1 MKPMYLMASTP
12 AGFTYGE
19 DDFASTQN
27 DWLACCAPSQQF
39 LLDAPGAK
47 SAAEAAAELAK
58 KRRRMGPPPP
68 DDGSEWVPQGDD
80 LITQI
85 LMPLAEE
92 LNLPIAMK
100 FGAMRS
106 VNPSLRTGQD
116 AVDPN
121 CFNVG
126 SLRRL
131 CVDFPRVKFCA
142 TILSRDNQH
151 EITVL
156 ANKFSNLHLYGCWWF
171 CNNPSIISEVTA
183 QRLEILGTEF
193 TAQHSDARV
202 LDQLVYKW
210 NHSRT
215 VIGTV
220 LVDKSARTPHP
231 PFRTAAATNR
241 AGPDSEPIVPAGT
254 AT

>member
-1 MKPMYLMASTP
+1 M
-12 AGFTYGE
+12 
-19 DDFASTQN
+19 
-27 DWLACCAPSQQF
+27 
-39 LLDAPGAK
+39 
-47 SAAEAAAELAK
+47 
-58 KRRRMGPPPP
+58 
-68 DDGSEWVPQGDD
+68 
-80 LITQI
+80 
-85 LMPLAEE
+85 
-92 LNLPIAMK
+92 LPHTL
-100 FGAMRS
+100 
-106 VNPSLRTGQD
+106 SLRTGQD

-231 PFRTAAATNR
+231 PASGFGAAAATNR